1 MSPSQLGAAGG
12 ADGTGVKVLP
22 HASTTVGGVGATA
35 SPGQETVD
43 EPLGSLMVNGGISIV

>member
-35 SPGQETVD
+35 SLGQETVD